1 MADMTKGTTKSGFE
15 FEIDSNVLDNME
27 LVDALAEASED
38 ATQISKAIRMILGDE
53 QRKKLY
59 EHVRNEDGVVSVTAI
74 SDELLDMFD
83 IIGEE
88 AKN

>member
-1 MADMTKGTTKSGFE
+1 MADTTKGTTKSGFE

-53 QRKKLY
+53 QKKKLY

-83 IIGEE
+83 IIGDE